1 MCPTCVSLR
10 LKTHDMPSTRTR
22 RHVTCTRKTHD
33 ITYSCTTL
41 QHTAT
46 HRNTLQHIATH
57 CNTLQHTATHRNTL
71 QHIATHCNTSQHTA
85 THRNTLQH
93 LARHCST
100 HMISHMVSHTHVL
113 MCCRC
118 VADITSHTHDI
129 TYTYTTRGH
138 TRVEH
143 IKCHTHLQRMI

>member
-71 QHIATHCNTSQHTA
+71 QHIA
-85 THRNTLQH
+85 
-93 LARHCST
+93 RHCST

>member
-33 ITYSCTTL
+33 ITYSCT
-41 QHTAT
+41 
-46 HRNTLQHIATH
+46 
-57 CNTLQHTATHRNTL
+57 TLQHTATHRNTL